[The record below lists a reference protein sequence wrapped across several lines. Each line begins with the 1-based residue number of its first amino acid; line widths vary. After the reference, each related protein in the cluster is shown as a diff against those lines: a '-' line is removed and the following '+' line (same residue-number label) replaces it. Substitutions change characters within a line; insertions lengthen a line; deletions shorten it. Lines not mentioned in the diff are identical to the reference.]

1 MQQIFCA
8 RTLCSA
14 TASAVLFI
22 NARELTVQ
30 LVDLDV
36 TSDVGGVPLCKAHAD
51 AVVVPQG
58 WELRDLRTPAFEPE
72 FDADEPEFDAEPTAE
87 LHPLEFPSHEI
98 AAPTKPAIQP
108 EDTSET
114 KDATPMLSRAFRA
127 AGLD

>member
-87 LHPLEFPSHEI
+87 LHPLEFPNHEI

-114 KDATPMLSRAFRA
+114 TDATPMLSRAFRA

>member
-72 FDADEPEFDAEPTAE
+72 FDAEPTAE
-87 LHPLEFPSHEI
+87 LHPLEFPNHEI